1 MNQLQPEPINLRTG
15 IIASSRLR
23 QFCQLSPARQ
33 FPACPRAERG
43 GGRDC
48 LKTSYAYMQNRITH
62 EFLVKCWFALK
73 ASDRLPL
80 TEAEQRFYTA
90 IHLAV
95 MAYEDEVRLG
105 HPAPERRCMI
115 CHAPVSQC
123 CC

>member
-1 MNQLQPEPINLRTG
+1 MNGGHSIVQAAAILPVVTG
-15 IIASSRLR
+15 KVV
-23 QFCQLSPARQ
+23 PALPL
-33 FPACPRAERG
+33 PAAKRRAG
-43 GGRDC
+43 VGQDC
-48 LKTSYAYMQNRITH
+48 LKISYAYMQNRMTH

>member
-1 MNQLQPEPINLRTG
+1 MGVGQ
-15 IIASSRLR
+15 
-23 QFCQLSPARQ
+23 
-33 FPACPRAERG
+33 
-43 GGRDC
+43 DC
-48 LKTSYAYMQNRITH
+48 LKINSVQMQNRITH

-95 MAYEDEVRLG
+95 MAYEDEIRLG

-115 CHAPVSQC
+115 CEKPVSEC
-123 CC
+123 NC

>member
-1 MNQLQPEPINLRTG
+1 MKTTE
-15 IIASSRLR
+15 
-23 QFCQLSPARQ
+23 
-33 FPACPRAERG
+33 
-43 GGRDC
+43 
-48 LKTSYAYMQNRITH
+48 LKTLLWRAVNES
-62 EFLVKCWFALK
+62 EE
-73 ASDRLPL
+73 LPL

-115 CHAPVSQC
+115 CHAPVNKC